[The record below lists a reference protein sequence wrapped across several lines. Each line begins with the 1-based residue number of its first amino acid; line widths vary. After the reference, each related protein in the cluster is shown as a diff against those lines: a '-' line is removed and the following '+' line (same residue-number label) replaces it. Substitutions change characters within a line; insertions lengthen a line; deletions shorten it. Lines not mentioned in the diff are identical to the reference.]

1 MLWVVNAG
9 SCNFWYDK
17 WLGSGALCLKAIVNP
32 TLSVKDFLTNGEW
45 NGAMLRQYIPQEII
59 ALILE
64 HPVPSGDHHDEL
76 VWSQT
81 ASGKFMLASA
91 FQEVRQARNY
101 SVLHSQVWHPR
112 IPLKVSFFMMRLLL
126 GKLLLTDV
134 LRRVGVQLVSKCLC
148 CQEGAIETL
157 EHVFAEGQVAKDVWR
172 YFGRIYRVT
181 QLGSSLRAW
190 LTAWWLFSPRQA
202 VRQFL
207 FLILPSFI
215 CWHTWKA
222 RNIAYYEGRQMSVA
236 RIFHAILLDVIG
248 VVEIQFNQKL
258 EVHTFLQLY
267 EWTTQQT
274 LGGIGPGNGLRLCV
288 QKQFTDVSIQ
298 VDSPVLVGILQRRL
312 QCPWVIRQE
321 EVDHSWGMIIDMA
334 QISHCYREANRVADS
349 LAKVGAS
356 SHNRNV
362 TIYDDF
368 NAIPR
373 QTRGEIRIDRY
384 RRWCSRTSCLAFHQL
399 GFPNFRRVTM

>member
-1 MLWVVNAG
+1 
-9 SCNFWYDK
+9 
-17 WLGSGALCLKAIVNP
+17 
-32 TLSVKDFLTNGEW
+32 
-45 NGAMLRQYIPQEII
+45 
-59 ALILE
+59 
-64 HPVPSGDHHDEL
+64 
-76 VWSQT
+76 
-81 ASGKFMLASA
+81 
-91 FQEVRQARNY
+91 
-101 SVLHSQVWHPR
+101 
-112 IPLKVSFFMMRLLL
+112 MMHLLL
-126 GKLLLTDV
+126 GKLPLPDV

-148 CQEGAIETL
+148 CQEGAIESL

-207 FLILPSFI
+207 FSILPSFI

-236 RIFHAILLDVIG
+236 RICHAILLDVIG

-274 LGGIGPGNGLRLCV
+274 SRYSFHLVWWKAKETGLLTLNTDGCSKGNPGVSVSGGILRNSSGLPLFAFSAYFGELSSLRIEALALAMGFRLCF
-288 QKQFTDVSIQ
+288 QKGFTDVSIQ
-298 VDSPVLVGILQRRL
+298 VDSLVLVGILQRRL
-312 QCPWVIRQE
+312 QCPWVIRR
-321 EVDHSWGMIIDMA
+321 EVDQGMITDVA
-334 QISHCYREANRVADS
+334 RLSHCYREANRLADS
-349 LAKVGAS
+349 LAKVSAS
-356 SHNRNV
+356 NNNQNV
-362 TIYDDF
+362 TIYDEF

-373 QTRGEIRIDRY
+373 QTRGEIRIDRLDMPSL
-384 RRWCSRTSCLAFHQL
+384 RWRKV
-399 GFPNFRRVTM
+399 G